1 MRTHVLPVL
10 LAVLL
15 AGVLAAPASAIDLLR
30 AAPPQAVDLLDL
42 SADVIMSDNVEYV
55 GTIPIDS
62 PGVGGQVVVRDDLD
76 GARFF
81 YATGAKGLSV
91 YDITDPESPE
101 PVAVFPFPHAQNE
114 DVKVSDDGTRVLIA
128 ADGAIAVPVNPV
140 TTGIHLIDVTDPA
153 SPELIASSSAVVRGD
168 AAAVAS
174 CLQNSPN
181 AGCGRGAGEH
191 TAECAVEDCSVVYGS
206 SGRIYELDL
215 DAGTFTAIPDVS
227 WRQYTN
233 PATGE
238 SGQTS
243 SAHALNRD

>member
-1 MRTHVLPVL
+1 VVARCSTFSSRLSSIPCDPSVGRSTDRPTFLGYRAVPSPRDSQGASSHVLPVL

-153 SPELIASSSAVVRGD
+153 SPELIASSS
-168 AAAVAS
+168 S
-174 CLQNSPN
+174 
-181 AGCGRGAGEH
+181 
-191 TAECAVEDCSVVYGS
+191 
-206 SGRIYELDL
+206 
-215 DAGTFTAIPDVS
+215 
-227 WRQYTN
+227 
-233 PATGE
+233 
-238 SGQTS
+238 
-243 SAHALNRD
+243 